1 MSDIVSR
8 IKNKLVEIESEKDV
22 KLILAIESGSR
33 AWGFA
38 SPDSDYDVRFIYAR
52 NVEDYVCLKPKR
64 DVIEWQL
71 DDVYDVSGW
80 DLQKALK
87 LMYDSNPVL
96 HEWCNSPIVYR
107 ESDLADTLRELAAK
121 CFVPKKALYHYV
133 SMARTNYS
141 KYLDNEE
148 VRLKKYFYGLRPI
161 LAARWVAE
169 YKTAPPMLFTDLVSA
184 ELPAELVPVVDDLL
198 RKKMETPEIGTGPQI
213 REINS
218 FISEQI
224 ELMHAA
230 AEQEDYK
237 KNDLAELEEFFRDAV
252 MGTRQEQKGVKK

>member
-1 MSDIVSR
+1 MSDIVER
-8 IKNKLVEIESEKDV
+8 IKHKLEEIEAEKEV
-22 KLILAIESGSR
+22 RVLLAAESGSR

-52 NVEDYVCLKPKR
+52 KLEDYVCLKPKR

-80 DLQKALK
+80 DIQKTLR
-87 LMYDSNPVL
+87 LLYDSNPVI

-107 ESDLADTLRELAAK
+107 DSDSADTLRELAAK
-121 CFVPKKALYHYV
+121 CFIPKKALYHYL
-133 SMARTNYS
+133 SMTRTNFS

-169 YKTAPPMLFTDLVSA
+169 NMTAPPMLFDDLVSA
-184 ELPAELVPVVDDLL
+184 ELPSELIPAVEELL
-198 RKKMETPEIGTGPQI
+198 RIKKETPEIGTGPQI
-213 REINS
+213 PEINR
-218 FISEQI
+218 FISEQL
-224 ELMHAA
+224 ELLQTA
-230 AEQEDYK
+230 AEQAEYK
-237 KNDLAELEEFFRDAV
+237 RNDMAELEEFFRETV
-252 MGTRQEQKGVKK
+252 M

>member
-1 MSDIVSR
+1 MSDIVTK
-8 IKNKLVEIESEKDV
+8 IKSKLTEIETEKDV
-22 KLILAIESGSR
+22 RVLLAIESGSR

-38 SPDSDYDVRFIYAR
+38 SPDSDYDVRFIYAS
-52 NVEDYVCLKPKR
+52 NLEDYVCLKPKR

-107 ESDLADTLRELAAK
+107 ESELADPLRELAAK
-121 CFVPKKALYHYV
+121 CFMPKKALFHYV
-133 SMARTNYS
+133 SMARTNYN

-184 ELPAELVPVVDDLL
+184 ELPAGLVPAVEDLL
-198 RKKMETPEIGTGPQI
+198 RRKMESPEIGTGPQI
-213 REINS
+213 PEINT
-218 FISEQI
+218 FIREQL

-230 AEQEDYK
+230 AEQEEYK
-237 KNDLAELEEFFRDAV
+237 RNDLKELEEFFRDTV
-252 MGTRQEQKGVKK
+252 MGTRRKK